1 MSELPQRVAQGQRLS
16 AHWLDRLLDYLRS
29 RELRAGR
36 GIKLTRTPSGT
47 TIDTIGPEDP
57 PEAEPLPALFSV
69 RVFEGGKVGIYLP
82 FGGGVSASN
91 VVRVN
96 GFDIPAAG
104 LPTTDIDA
112 ARHPG
117 WKTLS
122 LTGLVRVRVTLP
134 LGTSGGSWT
143 IAAGGALKSDQGD
156 GSTEVDV
163 PIAVVSG
170 SGWNKAV
177 SQLHVG
183 CVLLTHLEYTECG
196 EEETEETEETGGTE

>member
-1 MSELPQRVAQGQRLS
+1 MSELPERLSPGQHLS
-16 AHWLDRLLDYLRS
+16 AHWLNRLLDYLRS
-29 RELRAGR
+29 RDLRAGP
-36 GIKLTRTPSGT
+36 GADLTRTPSGT
-47 TIDTIGPEDP
+47 TIRVKGAPASREGD
-57 PEAEPLPALFSV
+57 PLPALFSV

-82 FGGGVSASN
+82 FGDGVSASN

-96 GFDIPAAG
+96 GLDIPG
-104 LPTTDIDA
+104 SSLPSRNVDA
-112 ARHPG
+112 KRHPG

-122 LTGLVRVRVTLP
+122 LTGLVRVRVTFP
-134 LGTSGGSWT
+134 LETSDGSWT
-143 IAAGGALKSDQGD
+143 IAASGALKSDQGD

-183 CVLLTHLEYTECG
+183 CIFLTHLEYTECG
-196 EEETEETEETGGTE
+196 EEETEESGGTE